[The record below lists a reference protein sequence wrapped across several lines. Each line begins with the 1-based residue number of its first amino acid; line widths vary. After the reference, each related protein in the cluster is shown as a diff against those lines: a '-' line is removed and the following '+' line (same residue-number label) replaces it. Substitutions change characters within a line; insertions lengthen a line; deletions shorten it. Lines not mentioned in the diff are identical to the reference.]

1 MLDKWAWASQG
12 VTEEARRCLQLKVW
26 ASSQLC
32 PVHIHMSCSS
42 CPGAQVLG
50 HSRAPTLHH
59 VMSEALANPVSCVRL
74 RGSPAMREEGRSAE
88 ADALSGAFRPALPGM
103 LAHALATAG
112 HSPEVSTANQ
122 VCRIVQHGCPASPVM
137 LHLGPLLNER
147 MPQCCHTCHQI
158 LSLLVHW

>member
-1 MLDKWAWASQG
+1 MADKWAGASQG
-12 VTEEARRCLQLKVW
+12 ATKEARRCSQLSVW
-26 ASSQLC
+26 ASPQLC
-32 PVHIHMSCSS
+32 TVRIDMSRSS
-42 CPGAQVLG
+42 CPGAKALG

-59 VMSEALANPVSCVRL
+59 VMSEAVADPVSWVRL
-74 RGSPAMREEGRSAE
+74 RGSAAMREEGRSAE
-88 ADALSGAFRPALPGM
+88 ADALRGAFRPALPGM

-122 VCRIVQHGCPASPVM
+122 VCRIVQHGCPASPAM